1 MCFNYYLYMF
11 TWPFWQRRAKCG
23 TWGYSCNRRLC
34 PEVFFLLRQ
43 PFKPRIVQWSLS
55 GIQQL
60 VYSLKAGEFR
70 SVFQIKMSHRPRLEV
85 NTVLNVNMVSKD
97 ALVLLLIF
105 LPTATT
111 HLFFS
116 LLGSLW
122 IKENFY
128 YLHSYEILNY
138 LALSLLFVFL
148 YYSKKSKFSLL
159 Y

>member
-1 MCFNYYLYMF
+1 MF
-11 TWPFWQRRAKCG
+11 QLLSLHVHMTLLTMHSEVWDL
-23 TWGYSCNRRLC
+23 RLQLQQKALSRS
-34 PEVFFLLRQ
+34 FFLLRR

-70 SVFQIKMSHRPRLEV
+70 SVFQIKICHRPRLEV

-116 LLGSLW
+116 LCRSLW
-122 IKENFY
+122 IKEKFY
-128 YLHSYEILNY
+128 HLHSYEILNY
-138 LALSLLFVFL
+138 LALFLLFVFL
-148 YYSKKSKFSLL
+148 YYCKKSKFSLL